1 MNGPEVGAMN
11 SFEHPHRVGVRETR
25 ATARSDGLDYVCPAH
40 SITMLRLTAR

>member
-1 MNGPEVGAMN
+1 MN
-11 SFEHPHRVGVRETR
+11 SSNTRTACDVREAR